1 MSKERIEHIRYY
13 SQELG
18 LFDGEIAEKLDV
30 ARATVN
36 RIRIKHNIPSPN
48 LNNRV
53 DKKQCC
59 KRCGKVEYIARSR
72 RKKPYCKACK
82 KHTIDVQRTKRREYM
97 REYDKNKK
105 HSAGMLQSGT

>member
-1 MSKERIEHIRYY
+1 MIHHY

-18 LFDGEIAEKLDV
+18 LFDGEIAAKLDV
-30 ARATVN
+30 HRVTVA
-36 RIRIKHNIPSPN
+36 RIRKQNNIPSPN
-48 LNNRV
+48 LSKRV

-59 KRCGKVEYIARSR
+59 KRCGKVEYIARSK
-72 RKKPYCKACK
+72 RKKPYCKDCK
-82 KHTIDVQRTKRREYM
+82 KEAIKVQQQKRREYM

>member
-1 MSKERIEHIRYY
+1 MSQDRIESIRYY

-30 ARATVN
+30 HRVTVA
-36 RIRIKHNIPSPN
+36 RIRKQNNIPSPN
-48 LNNRV
+48 LSNRV

-59 KRCGKVEYIARSR
+59 KRCGKVEYVARR
-72 RKKPYCKACK
+72 VWRKSYCKECK
-82 KHTIDVQRTKRREYM
+82 KHTIDVQRAKRREYM

-105 HSAGMLQSGT
+105 HSAGMLQNGT